1 MKAIVVKTENEYT
14 QFFLYSD
21 DEIYKHFRK
30 ICHNSSMLFLESEE
44 DWEQLTDQYLI
55 PVFMKFQGV
64 GVYDYEGNKYPVL
77 KDDEGVYF
85 IQENYLEFAENVK
98 CVFNFKNLAKK
109 DNGLN

>member
-1 MKAIVVKTENEYT
+1 MKAIVVKTENKFT

-44 DWEQLTDQYLI
+44 DWEQLTDSYLI

-64 GVYDYEGNKYPVL
+64 GIYDYEGNKYPVL
-77 KDDEGVYF
+77 KDEDGVYY
-85 IQENYLEFAENVK
+85 IQENYTESVQNVK
-98 CVFNFKNLAKK
+98 CIAGFKKLAMTEFV
-109 DNGLN
+109 LN